1 MDLFSLPLV
10 RVVDVFG
17 RETVREV
24 VPAIWN
30 VDGLLIFGLGVHMFG
45 PTASIYCL
53 HVFLALNSEVPRRQ
67 GSLMRKRP
75 VDFEFRV
82 VR

>member
-1 MDLFSLPLV
+1 MDSFSFPLV

>member
-1 MDLFSLPLV
+1 MDSFSLPLV

-17 RETVREV
+17 REISREV

-45 PTASIYCL
+45 PPASIYCF
-53 HVFLALNSEVPRRQ
+53 HVFFALNPEVPRRQ
-67 GSLMRKRP
+67 GSLMRKRSM
-75 VDFEFRV
+75 DFEFHV

>member
-1 MDLFSLPLV
+1 MDSFSFPLV

-30 VDGLLIFGLGVHMFG
+30 IDGLLIFGLGVHLPG
-45 PTASIYCL
+45 PPAFIYCL
-53 HVFLALNSEVPRRQ
+53 HVFRALNPEVPRRQ
-67 GSLMRKRP
+67 GSLMRKRSM
-75 VDFEFRV
+75 DFEFRV

>member
-1 MDLFSLPLV
+1 MDSISLPLV

-30 VDGLLIFGLGVHMFG
+30 MWMD
-45 PTASIYCL
+45 C
-53 HVFLALNSEVPRRQ
+53 
-67 GSLMRKRP
+67 
-75 VDFEFRV
+75 
-82 VR
+82 

>member
-1 MDLFSLPLV
+1 MDSFSLSLA

-24 VPAIWN
+24 VPAVWN
-30 VDGLLIFGLGVHMFG
+30 IDGLLIFGLGVHLPG
-45 PTASIYCL
+45 PPAFIYCL
-53 HVFLALNSEVPRRQ
+53 HVFRALNEVPRRQ
-67 GSLMRKRP
+67 GSLMRKRSM
-75 VDFEFRV
+75 DFEFRV

>member
-1 MDLFSLPLV
+1 MDSFSLPLV

-17 RETVREV
+17 RKTVREV

-30 VDGLLIFGLGVHMFG
+30 VDGLLIFGLGIHMSRS
-45 PTASIYCL
+45 PASIYCL
-53 HVFLALNSEVPRRQ
+53 HVFFALNPEVPQRQ
-67 GSLMRKRP
+67 GSLMRKRST
-75 VDFEFRV
+75 DFEFRI

>member
-1 MDLFSLPLV
+1 MDSFSLPLV

-45 PTASIYCL
+45 PPASIYCL
-53 HVFLALNSEVPRRQ
+53 HVFFALNSEVPRRQ